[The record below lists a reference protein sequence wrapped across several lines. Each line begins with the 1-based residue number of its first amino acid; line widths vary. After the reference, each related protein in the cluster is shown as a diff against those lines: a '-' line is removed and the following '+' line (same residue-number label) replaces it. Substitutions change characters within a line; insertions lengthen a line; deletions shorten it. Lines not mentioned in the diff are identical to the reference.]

1 MLIFHEGLPGSGK
14 SFAAMVD
21 HIGPALKKGRKV
33 YAYVEGLNYEKISE
47 ALELPLGKVQEL
59 LHQIQREHVPTI
71 YERVENDA
79 LVVID
84 ELQNFWPSGR
94 QKLSPEI
101 TQFVTEHRH
110 RGLDVLCMGQALA
123 DCHTLW
129 RRRIENRIV
138 FSKLAALGADKR
150 YSWTMFKQTR
160 PDNWEKTTSGT
171 GQYNPAFFGTY
182 ASHTDGTENTE
193 HYKDK
198 RAVIW
203 NSPVFK
209 YVLPVFLVVAAL
221 ALWFVVK
228 VFSSSDL
235 GLSKSEIRPGSKSAA
250 VEPVRISETVYKVEN
265 GKETVVSHTDSGH
278 PTSSPPVQAR
288 QIMTLSAHVVAL
300 MENHRVRL
308 GAVVLSA
315 KPRVVIEWRDT
326 SNRIVET
333 LEAADLGMM
342 GWHVMLNPAG
352 TLAILT
358 DGQAQYVVT
367 PWPIAELSGKVSDA
381 KIDQIKGGA

>member
-33 YAYVEGLNYEKISE
+33 YAYVEGLNHEKIAE
-47 ALELPLGKVQEL
+47 ALELPLETVQEL
-59 LHQIQREHVPTI
+59 LHQVQREHVPTI
-71 YERVENDA
+71 YEHVENDA

-129 RRRIENRIV
+129 KRRIENRIA
-138 FSKLAALGADKR
+138 FSNLDALGSDKR
-150 YSWTMFKQTR
+150 FSWTMYKQTR
-160 PDNWEKTTSGT
+160 PDTWEKTTSGT
-171 GQYNPAFFGTY
+171 GQYDPRFFGTY
-182 ASHTDGTENTE
+182 KSHTDGTKNTE
-193 HYKDK
+193 HYKDR

-209 YVLPVFLVVAAL
+209 YALPGFIIVAAL
-221 ALWFVVK
+221 ALWFIVK
-228 VFSSSDL
+228 IFSSPDL
-235 GLSKSEIRPGSKSAA
+235 GITKAETRPGSKSAA
-250 VEPVRISETVYKVEN
+250 VEPVRVSETVYKVEN
-265 GKETVVSHTDSGH
+265 GKETVVSHTDSGL
-278 PTSSPPVQAR
+278 PASLPPAQPRNA
-288 QIMTLSAHVVAL
+288 MTLGAHVAAL

-308 GAVVLSA
+308 AAVVLSA

-326 SNRIVET
+326 ANRVVET
-333 LEAADLGMM
+333 LEAADLAML
-342 GWHVMLNPAG
+342 GWHVLLNPSG
-352 TLAILT
+352 TLAVLS
-358 DGQAQYVVT
+358 DGQAQHVAT
-367 PWPIAELSGKVSDA
+367 PWPIAELTGKLSEA
-381 KIDQIKGGA
+381 KTEQLKGGS

>member
-33 YAYVEGLNYEKISE
+33 FAYVEGLNHEKIAE
-47 ALELPLGKVQEL
+47 ALELPLETVQEL
-59 LHQIQREHVPTI
+59 LRQVQREHVLNI
-71 YERVENDA
+71 YEYVENDA

-138 FSKLAALGADKR
+138 FSKLVALGSDKR
-150 YSWTMFKQTR
+150 YSWTVFKQTR
-160 PDNWEKTTSGT
+160 PDNWEKTTG
-171 GQYNPAFFGTY
+171 GIGRYNPAFFGTY

-193 HYKDK
+193 HYNDK
-198 RAVIW
+198 RALIW
-203 NSPVFK
+203 NSSVFK

-221 ALWFVVK
+221 SFWFVVK

-235 GLSKSEIRPGSKSAA
+235 GLSKSEIRPGSKSAS

-265 GKETVVSHTDSGH
+265 GKEIVVSHTDSGH
-278 PTSSPPVQAR
+278 PASSPPVQAR

-367 PWPIAELSGKVSDA
+367 PWPIAELSGKVSDV
-381 KIDQIKGGA
+381 KINQIRGGA

>member
-33 YAYVEGLNYEKISE
+33 FAYVEGLNHEKIAE
-47 ALELPLGKVQEL
+47 ALELPLETVQEL
-59 LHQIQREHVPTI
+59 LHQVQREHVPTI
-71 YERVENDA
+71 YEHVENDS

-101 TQFVTEHRH
+101 RQFVTEHRH

-138 FSKLAALGADKR
+138 FSKLSALGSDKR
-150 YSWTMFKQTR
+150 YSWTMFKQTQ
-160 PDNWEKTTSGT
+160 PDSWESTTSGT
-171 GQYNPAFFGTY
+171 GQYDPRYFGTY
-182 ASHTDGTENTE
+182 KSHTDGTENTE
-193 HYKDK
+193 HYKDQ

-203 NSPVFK
+203 NSMAFK
-209 YVLPVFLVVAAL
+209 FGLPAVLIVAVL

-228 VFSSSDL
+228 IFSSPDL
-235 GLSKSEIRPGSKSAA
+235 GLTKAESRPGSKSAA
-250 VEPVRISETVYKVEN
+250 VEPVRVSETVFKVEN
-265 GKETVVSHTDSGH
+265 GKETVVSHTDSGLAA
-278 PTSSPPVQAR
+278 SPPPAQSRMA
-288 QIMTLSAHVVAL
+288 MTLSSHVAAL

-326 SNRIVET
+326 ANRVVET
-333 LEAADLGMM
+333 LESADLAIL
-342 GWHVMLNPAG
+342 GWHVLLNPSG
-352 TLAILT
+352 TLAVLS
-358 DGQAQYVVT
+358 DGQAQHVVT
-367 PWPIAELSGKVSDA
+367 PWPIAELTGKLSEA
-381 KIDQIKGGA
+381 KTEQLKGGS